1 LLKKE
6 TEMTMDSLS
15 LQLQQKQAQ
24 AGGVLHLYALADSAQ
39 DARIPAQLNKF
50 VTTPLRTRCLLEGG
64 DRQVLDPAA
73 PHLVALTAF
82 DGGAD
87 LWRALLHNA
96 PKKPSS
102 VSIIASPLAFDAL
115 YAHLAAWTQVTL
127 PDDEEMIFAYW
138 DSAIFATLIG
148 QKDDKTLHVAGP
160 VLTQGQATALMAPIA
175 ALWYWDRA
183 GQIHLAQAQTEQQ
196 TEQQAKQADAEPEN
210 TQAPI
215 KLAQVQVD
223 MLVEASVPDHLLAHL
238 KETQPAL
245 MSKMEAKQH
254 YAFVRK
260 SYVEAQSLNLNTMQ
274 DYVRYI
280 CLALMYGEQFKS
292 DPAITNLLGKVKLK
306 NLKLETAVAQFPA
319 IEASKKDGV

>member
-1 LLKKE
+1 
-6 TEMTMDSLS
+6 MTMDSLS

-245 MSKMEAKQH
+245 MSKMETYEQYTSVKAHLLAARQLGL
-254 YAFVRK
+254 R
-260 SYVEAQSLNLNTMQ
+260 SMRDLI
-274 DYVRYI
+274 DYVCAGLIYKERMKTDDVI
-280 CLALMYGEQFKS
+280 V
-292 DPAITNLLGKVKLK
+292 PLLEKVKHKELTIEHA
-306 NLKLETAVAQFPA
+306 LAQFP
-319 IEASKKDGV
+319 